1 MEIGRRSGRRLS
13 RRPQRYSP
21 ESSPERTKSLPVKPN
36 KNKPCS
42 NKVKDKEKSKDIEEN
57 RDKNEIN
64 KDRQI
69 RKDVKYTKE
78 HNELTKLSSEKN
90 ASELKRVDTENTSV
104 NELSVTSN
112 EHAQQV
118 IELPEFFI
126 ILKLFF
132 RNSNVA
138 CMFRFIDALICLPP
152 PMQCFTIFSQ

>member
-36 KNKPCS
+36 KNKNYS

-57 RDKNEIN
+57 RDKNQIN
-64 KDRQI
+64 RDRQI
-69 RKDVKYTKE
+69 GKDVKYAKE

-90 ASELKRVDTENTSV
+90 ESELKRVGTEITSV

-112 EHAQQV
+112 QHAQQV

-138 CMFRFIDALICLPP
+138 CMFRLVALICLPP